1 MQIITS
7 YIQIDFPITWRYSW
21 IASVHVSFRFKLT
34 TRWAAP
40 PHRYGLSEEIP
51 LPHLLLGACDER
63 VKQKVFL
70 LSNVCQARFFR
81 GSIDWQTTPPR
92 RRNGRT

>member
-1 MQIITS
+1 
-7 YIQIDFPITWRYSW
+7 
-21 IASVHVSFRFKLT
+21 VHVSFRFKLT
-34 TRWAAP
+34 THWAAP

-70 LSNVCQARFFR
+70 LSNVCPARFFSGLYR
-81 GSIDWQTTPPR
+81 LADNSTAPTE
-92 RRNGRT
+92 RTNLNESGPSKGKQNE